1 MSKDLVQFTS
11 DAGAPVELTA
21 QDIKRYVCENATDK
35 EVGLFLAHCAAHK
48 LDPIGS
54 KDAYLVKYGNAP
66 ASIITGYQVFN
77 RRARNFPDY
86 AGIKSGVVT
95 LKPNGQVQHKQGSAV
110 YPDIDGK
117 LLGGWAEV
125 YVKGWEAPAY
135 VEVSMSD
142 YSTGKSN
149 WSKMPGVMIEKVA
162 KASAWRLAYP
172 SEFSGMYTAEEMAQ
186 AQPRQTAQDAK
197 HGPIHVE
204 PVSVEPVSVEPAGN
218 NAPQTAA
225 QDRLQPIRDLIKPFA
240 NKLGYDMANATG
252 AVLDYVGAGSMTEL
266 DERQVADA
274 CTYMQDIIDTEAMEA

>member
-1 MSKDLVQFTS
+1 MNDIVKFES
-11 DAGAPVELTA
+11 DTGAPVELTA

-54 KDAYLVKYGNAP
+54 KDAYLVKYGNSP

-95 LKPNGQVQHKQGSAV
+95 LKPNGDVQHKQGSAV

-125 YVKGWEAPAY
+125 YVKGWQAPAY

-142 YSTGKSN
+142 YSTGKNN
-149 WSKMPGVMIEKVA
+149 WAKMPGVMIEKVA

-186 AQPRQTAQDAK
+186 AQQPQKAQDAQ
-197 HGPIHVE
+197 HGPIQVDAVVVE
-204 PVSVEPVSVEPAGN
+204 PVDNIEPQSTTQPVNS
-218 NAPQTAA
+218 
-225 QDRLQPIRDLIKPFA
+225 DILQPIRDLIKPFGEHC
-240 NKLGYDMANATG
+240 GYNMPQAVD
-252 AVLDYVGAGSMTEL
+252 AVLTYVGARTMQEL
-266 DERQVADA
+266 DDRQVADA
-274 CTYMQDIIDTEAMEA
+274 CTYMQEVIDTPAMIEE

>member
-1 MSKDLVQFTS
+1 MIMNEIVKFES
-11 DAGAPVELTA
+11 DSGASVELTA
-21 QDIKRYVCENATDK
+21 QDIKSYVCENATDK

-54 KDAYLVKYGNAP
+54 KDAYLVKYGSAP

-86 AGIKSGVVT
+86 AGIRSGVVT

-125 YVKGWEAPAY
+125 YVKGWQAPAY

-186 AQPRQTAQDAK
+186 AKPRQTAQDAQ
-197 HGPIHVE
+197 HGPIQ
-204 PVSVEPVSVEPAGN
+204 VEPVSVEPAGQ
-218 NAPQTAA
+218 NAPQVAP
-225 QDRLQPIRDLIKPFA
+225 QDAKPDILQPVRDLIKPFA
-240 NKLGYDMANATG
+240 AKLGYDMARATG
-252 AVLDYVGAGSMTEL
+252 ALLDYVGADSMTEL

-274 CTYMQDIIDTEAMEA
+274 CAYMQDIIETEAMGG

>member
-1 MSKDLVQFTS
+1 MNDIVKFES
-11 DAGAPVELTA
+11 DSGASVELTA
-21 QDIKRYVCENATDK
+21 QDIKRYVCEDATDK

-54 KDAYLVKYGNAP
+54 KEAYLVKYGSAP

-110 YPDIDGK
+110 YPEIDGK
-117 LLGGWAEV
+117 LIGGWAEV

-186 AQPRQTAQDAK
+186 AQPRQTAQDA
-197 HGPIHVE
+197 HDGPIQVE
-204 PVSVEPVSVEPAGN
+204 AVSVEPAVQ
-218 NAPQTAA
+218 NAPQIAP
-225 QDRLQPIRDLIKPFA
+225 QDAKPDILQPVRNLIKPFA
-240 NKLGYDMANATG
+240 SKLGYDLTQATG
-252 AVLDYVGAGSMTEL
+252 AVLDYVGARTMQEL

-274 CTYMQDIIDTEAMEA
+274 CTYMQEIIETEVMDG

>member
-1 MSKDLVQFTS
+1 MNDIVKFES
-11 DAGAPVELTA
+11 DSGSAVELTA

-35 EVGLFLAHCAAHK
+35 EVGLFLAHCSAHK

-54 KDAYLVKYGNAP
+54 KDAYLVKYGSAP

-95 LKPNGQVQHKQGSAV
+95 LKTNGEVQHKHGSAV
-110 YPDIDGK
+110 YPEIDGK
-117 LLGGWAEV
+117 LIGGWAEV

-149 WSKMPGVMIEKVA
+149 WAKMPGVMIEKVA

-186 AQPRQTAQDAK
+186 AQPRQTAQDAQD
-197 HGPIHVE
+197 GPIQVE
-204 PVSVEPVSVEPAGN
+204 AVSVEPAVQ
-218 NAPQTAA
+218 NAPQIAP
-225 QDRLQPIRDLIKPFA
+225 QDAKPDILQPVRNLIKPFA
-240 NKLGYDMANATG
+240 AKLGYDMPQAVD
-252 AVLDYVGAGSMTEL
+252 AVLTYVGARTMQEL

-274 CTYMQDIIDTEAMEA
+274 CTYMQEIIDTEAMEA